1 MTKWEFLNNKEGAFM
16 GSKKG
21 AAVISSGNIDTNIIY
36 DTHCQIKELVE
47 SYKEINLKV
56 TRITE
61 DIKDNWVGKGRNEFQ
76 SQYKTLIGKI
86 EDFGDTLQ
94 DIYDGLVE
102 AEAAYEDA
110 DDEIRQKYV
119 MSMK

>member
-1 MTKWEFLNNKEGAFM
+1 MSM
-16 GSKKG
+16 GGKTG
-21 AAVISSGNIDTNIIY
+21 AAVICDGNIDTKLIY

-56 TRITE
+56 TRITTE
-61 DIKDNWVGKGRNEFQ
+61 VKDNWVGKGRNEFE
-76 SQYKTLIGKI
+76 SQYRILIGKI

-119 MSMK
+119 MSMQ

>member
-1 MTKWEFLNNKEGAFM
+1 M
-16 GSKKG
+16 GSNKG
-21 AAVISSGNIDTNIIY
+21 AVICDGNINTKLIY
-36 DTHCQIKELVE
+36 ETHCQIKELVK
-47 SYKEINLKV
+47 SYKAINIRVNK
-56 TRITE
+56 ITTE
-61 DIKDNWVGKGRNEFQ
+61 VKDNWVGKGRNEFE
-76 SQYKTLIGKI
+76 SQYKILIGKI
-86 EDFGDTLQ
+86 DDLDDTLQ